1 MSKPNIRGGEIVHS
15 LYPRLK
21 VLKGETIAVIGIIV
35 SMALILGLGGCT
47 GVSRMVEISSSTP
60 VAHKLTPE
68 LYALESAKD
77 AESLAQT
84 LNPQSQYLSSW
95 KALEP
100 ALQAS
105 LKYTETKEPG
115 QVAVAHG
122 DIAVTWGEIARTLKK
137 LQELLPRLDKEPEL
151 LASRFRWVRLTEGA
165 AFSGYYEPVFKASPT
180 QKAGYT
186 YPLYKLPPDLKQIDL
201 GLFKDAFIGQNLAY
215 RLERGIPVPYYTRAE
230 IDGTGNKPGVLRGK
244 GLELAWLKDPL
255 DAYFLHVQGS
265 GRLQYEDGSEQS
277 ILYAGVNGREY
288 LSIGRYLSD
297 LGLIAPGEISMQ
309 SIRRWLQEHP
319 EQRESVLHHNQRYVF
334 FRLEPKGK
342 KNSNPIG
349 TMGAPVTPWVSL
361 AVDRETFPL
370 GAALAFDVNVPTLES
385 SGSPTSIRGIGFAQ
399 DTGEAITERRVDLF
413 CGRGERAAFTAGHL
427 NDRGQVWMLLAI

>member
-1 MSKPNIRGGEIVHS
+1 M
-15 LYPRLK
+15 
-21 VLKGETIAVIGIIV
+21 T
-35 SMALILGLGGCT
+35 LILGMGGCT

-60 VAHKLTPE
+60 AAHKLTPE
-68 LYALESAKD
+68 MYALESAKD
-77 AESLAQT
+77 AESLAQS
-84 LNPQSQYLSSW
+84 LNPQSQRLSSW

-100 ALQAS
+100 ALQVS
-105 LKYTETKEPG
+105 LNYAQAKEPE

-122 DIAVTWGEIARTLKK
+122 NIAVTWGEIARTLKK
-137 LQELLPRLDKEPEL
+137 LQELLPHLDEEPEL
-151 LASRFRWVRLTEGA
+151 LASRFRWIRLTEGA

-180 QKAGYT
+180 HKPGYA

-201 GLFKDAFIGQNLAY
+201 GLFKDAFIGQNLVY
-215 RLERGIPVPYYTRAE
+215 RLERGVPVPYYTRSE
-230 IDGTGNKPGVLRGK
+230 IDGTGNKSGILRGK
-244 GLELAWLKDPL
+244 GLELAWLEDPL

-277 ILYAGVNGREY
+277 ILYAGANGREY

-297 LGLIAPGEISMQ
+297 LGFIAPGEVSMQ
-309 SIRRWLQEHP
+309 SIRRWLREHP
-319 EQRESVLHHNQRYVF
+319 EQREIILHRNQRYVF

-342 KNSNPIG
+342 KSSNPIG

-370 GAALAFDVNVPTLES
+370 GAVLAFDVNVPTLEAPD
-385 SGSPTSIRGIGFAQ
+385 SPVPIRGIGFAQ